1 MSPSTLPQEWP
12 TTISFR
18 LPKRQVLG
26 QLDGVGDQLTDVHR
40 HSWLDGRSGL
50 SRTALIPFHDNEV
63 ILEEPV
69 EPDSRHLG
77 LTRTAVQLQQDRA
90 LGVPASHQQP
100 LPYAPKRQWLESR
113 NAPRDGSPLRI
124 AYRPCACRRSELRE
138 KGHEEII
145 PASSGGLNDI

>member
-1 MSPSTLPQEWP
+1 MADDDELLPAEA
-12 TTISFR
+12 
-18 LPKRQVLG
+18 LCQVLG

-50 SRTALIPFHDNEV
+50 ARTALIPFDDDEV

-90 LGVPASHQQP
+90 LGAPASHQQP
-100 LPYAPKRQWLESR
+100 LPYAPSVNGSSLATLPGTARPCESR
-113 NAPRDGSPLRI
+113 IGLVRVDGPSCERTDTRQPYRSAPDG
-124 AYRPCACRRSELRE
+124 
-138 KGHEEII
+138 
-145 PASSGGLNDI
+145 